1 MMNHHECFIGPR
13 PRIKTQRHPIQEGDV
28 DTSSVSVIPMEP
40 KKIIK
45 VNLAII

>member
-13 PRIKTQRHPIQEGDV
+13 IKTQKHPIQEGDV

-40 KKIIK
+40 NKIRK
-45 VNLAII
+45 VYLALI